1 MKPIVFF
8 LSLLFAT
15 AAARCQGQMT
25 PDRFREIAATPGDN
39 TPLQPQLAVA
49 PLWTN
54 ATATVVLTY
63 QTGRVFTEEVPLT
76 AKTIGGK
83 YIVFTAQSEL
93 YHQTITSISTFDD
106 HALARKIYGLSG
118 ETVIEATLVCD
129 SDRKIFAET
138 SAYGDGLQEITAG
151 SYSDTQTTE
160 KTMVYRNGLLYLTRE
175 VKTRPVKPQ

>member
-1 MKPIVFF
+1 MGGWEFVAERLCDGSRVASAHGKEKPA
-8 LSLLFAT
+8 SL
-15 AAARCQGQMT
+15 C
-25 PDRFREIAATPGDN
+25 
-39 TPLQPQLAVA
+39 VA
-49 PLWTN
+49 E
-54 ATATVVLTY
+54 
-63 QTGRVFTEEVPLT
+63 RRLT
-76 AKTIGGK
+76 APPSP
-83 YIVFTAQSEL
+83 ASQSEL